1 MGSGKPGVRAV
12 LRGWRWCLIDCAVW
26 ALAVVA
32 AVWARFDFDPSAV
45 QLGGVATV
53 VIMAIGAQLAIG
65 FLLGVY
71 RSRYWPGSVDE
82 AKAVGI
88 TALST
93 GLFLTVVALAAQSS
107 LVPRSTALSSTA
119 LAVCGMF
126 SLRLTARVLR
136 DRPTPESHE
145 AQRAVI
151 FGAGVT
157 GERLIRQMHRDP
169 ETGYLPV
176 ALLDDDL
183 GKRNLRI
190 GAVAVA
196 GDRSALV
203 DVAAR
208 TDASVLV
215 VAVPRASSSLMADL
229 SAAAD
234 KAHLQVLVVPSLSDL
249 WSGQV
254 TTGDLRELDVDDLLG
269 RRPVDLDLDAITHSV
284 TGKRILVTGAGG
296 SIGAELCRQLQRF
309 GPSTLV
315 MLDRDESALHS
326 VQLSLEGSAFLDGP
340 NTVLADI
347 RDPAALDDAFATH
360 RPEVVFHAAA
370 LKHLTMLEK
379 YPAEAWKTNVEGTMN
394 VLQAS
399 RRAGVGVFINISTDK
414 AADPCSVLGY
424 SKRITE
430 RLTAGVEDASGRYLS
445 VRFGNVL
452 GSRGSVLTV
461 FTDQVARG
469 ADLTVTAPG
478 VERYFMTIPE
488 ACQLVLQAASIGGP
502 GEVLVLDMGEP
513 VRIADVARTLI
524 NRTPGCRSSIVYTG
538 LRPGEKLTEVLFGE
552 GESAAYRP
560 RHPLVSHVSV
570 PGMRSVDVPGSAEVW
585 PTSMVGML
593 RNLAFGLIGSHAEE
607 PSNGHDR
614 EKTRSRLIQ
623 HR

>member
-1 MGSGKPGVRAV
+1 V
-12 LRGWRWCLIDCAVW
+12 
-26 ALAVVA
+26 LAVVA
-32 AVWARFDFDPSAV
+32 AIWARFDFDPSAIEFR
-45 QLGGVATV
+45 GVATV
-53 VIMAIGAQLAIG
+53 VIMAIGAQVAIG

-71 RSRYWPGSVDE
+71 RARYWPGSVDE

-88 TALST
+88 TALAT
-93 GLFLTVVALAAQSS
+93 GLFLAVVALAAESW

-119 LAVCGMF
+119 LALCGML

-145 AQRAVI
+145 ARRAIV

-157 GERLIRQMHRDP
+157 GERLIRQMHREP
-169 ETGYLPV
+169 ETGFLPV
-176 ALLDDDL
+176 ALLDDDTS
-183 GKRNLRI
+183 KQNLRLLAI
-190 GAVAVA
+190 DVV
-196 GDRSALV
+196 GDRTTLV

-208 TDASVLV
+208 TDAAVLII
-215 VAVPRASSSLMADL
+215 AVPRASSSLLADL
-229 SAAAD
+229 GAAAD
-234 KAHLQVLVVPSLSDL
+234 TAKLQVLVVPSLSDL
-249 WSGQV
+249 WGGQV

-269 RRPVDLDLDAITHSV
+269 RRPVKLDLDSIKHAV

-347 RDPAALDDAFATH
+347 RDLAALDEAFSTH

-399 RRAGVGVFINISTDK
+399 RESGVGVFINISTDK

-430 RLTAGVEDASGRYLS
+430 RLTAGVENASGRYLS

-469 ADLTVTAPG
+469 ADVTVTAPG

-524 NRTPGCRSSIVYTG
+524 NRTPGCPSTIVYTG

-552 GESAAYRP
+552 GESALYRP

-570 PGMRSVDVPGSAEVW
+570 PGMRSIDVPGIDEVR
-585 PTSMVGML
+585 PAHLVSTL
-593 RNLAFGLIGSHAEE
+593 RNLAFGRVGLHGEE
-607 PSNGHDR
+607 PTTGLGF
-614 EKTRSRLIQ
+614 EEIQTQLIR

>member
-1 MGSGKPGVRAV
+1 
-12 LRGWRWCLIDCAVW
+12 
-26 ALAVVA
+26 
-32 AVWARFDFDPSAV
+32 
-45 QLGGVATV
+45 
-53 VIMAIGAQLAIG
+53 
-65 FLLGVY
+65 
-71 RSRYWPGSVDE
+71 
-82 AKAVGI
+82 
-88 TALST
+88 
-93 GLFLTVVALAAQSS
+93 
-107 LVPRSTALSSTA
+107 
-119 LAVCGMF
+119 
-126 SLRLTARVLR
+126 
-136 DRPTPESHE
+136 
-145 AQRAVI
+145 
-151 FGAGVT
+151 
-157 GERLIRQMHRDP
+157 
-169 ETGYLPV
+169 V

-183 GKRNLRI
+183 TKQNLRI
-190 GAVAVA
+190 GAVDVA
-196 GDRSALV
+196 GDRWSLV

-208 TDASVLV
+208 TNATVLV
-215 VAVPRASSSLMADL
+215 VAVPRASSGLMADL

-234 KAHLQVLVVPSLSDL
+234 TAKLQVLVVPSLSNL
-249 WSGQV
+249 WRGQV

-269 RRPVDLDLDAITHSV
+269 RRPVKLDLDSITHAV

-315 MLDRDESALHS
+315 MLDRDESALHA
-326 VQLSLEGSAFLDGP
+326 VTLSLEGSAFLDGP

-347 RDPAALDDAFATH
+347 RDPSALDDAFATH

-394 VLQAS
+394 VLQAA
-399 RRAGVGVFINISTDK
+399 RRSGVGVFINISTDK
-414 AADPCSVLGY
+414 AADPSSVLGY

-430 RLTAGVEDASGRYLS
+430 RLTAGVEDSSGRYLS

-469 ADLTVTAPG
+469 ADVTVTAPG

-524 NRTPGCRSSIVYTG
+524 NGTPGCRSSIVYTG

-552 GESAAYRP
+552 GESALYRP

-570 PGMRSVDVPGSAEVW
+570 PGMRAADVPASAEVW
-585 PTSMVGML
+585 PASMVSTM
-593 RNLAFGLIGSHAEE
+593 RNLAFGRIASPADDVSIIH
-607 PSNGHDR
+607 GHEDAD
-614 EKTRSRLIQ
+614 SWLL
-623 HR
+623 HHL